1 MIQAEYR
8 RELNHSYMVIQ
19 NSVPQLTQQ
28 YSYRMLRENRIRRL
42 LSCQE
47 RMVDGRSCLYFEI
60 SSRQS
65 LECFFEGKKLD
76 AMQIGQILEQT
87 MQVLEAMGEYLLDG
101 ESLILDP
108 ACIFLD
114 VETEEMYFCYC
125 PGWGK
130 GGNPYTAL
138 ADFFLEHADYSRE
151 TAVNLAYQFYKLSKS
166 DSFVLASFLACID
179 KKNIRTQQE
188 EWERTPR
195 SDEDRQWEM
204 SSECVLTEDFE
215 TEAEA
220 GNKETC
226 RPKKNWLQ
234 RLFGKKEKRTKQ
246 FFSKQKQETET
257 EDNRTL
263 WDIYA
268 DTLETREAG
277 ETIYF
282 SDLEKPRSK
291 PSGIPYL
298 TEIKGKRK
306 FSLEML
312 PVTVGKM
319 ADRTEIVLDD
329 ASVSRIHARF
339 FSDGGPDLLLIDLNS
354 RNGTMINDRK
364 LAPNEA
370 AKVESGDKIRFGR
383 ECFEL
388 AFIDSIR
395 E

>member
-19 NSVPQLTQQ
+19 NSILQLTQQ

-47 RMVDGRSCLYFEI
+47 RMVDGKSCLYFEI

-65 LECFFEGKKLD
+65 LERFFEGKKLD
-76 AMQIGQILEQT
+76 AMQIWQILEQT
-87 MQVLEAMGEYLLDG
+87 MQVLEDMGEYLLDG

-108 ACIFLD
+108 SCIFLD

-130 GGNPYTAL
+130 GENPYTAL

-166 DSFVLASFLACID
+166 DSFVLASFLACIE
-179 KKNIRTQQE
+179 KKNIRTQQK
-188 EWERTPR
+188 EWEKTPQ
-195 SDEDRQWEM
+195 SDEDRQWEVPP
-204 SSECVLTEDFE
+204 EPVLTECFE
-215 TEAEA
+215 TESEMGA
-220 GNKETC
+220 KEE
-226 RPKKNWLQ
+226 RRRKRNWLQ
-234 RLFGKKEKRTKQ
+234 RLFGPKEKKKTQ
-246 FFSKQKQETET
+246 IFSKQKQTPGT

-263 WDIYA
+263 WDVYA
-268 DTLETREAG
+268 DALEKREAG

-291 PSGIPYL
+291 PSGVPYL
-298 TEIKGKRK
+298 TEVKGKRR

-319 ADRTEIVLDD
+319 ADRAEIVLDD
-329 ASVSRIHARF
+329 ASVSRVHARF
-339 FSDGGPDLLLIDLNS
+339 FSDGGEDLLLIDLNS

-370 AKVESGDKIRFGR
+370 AKVELGDKIRFGR

-388 AFIDSIR
+388 AFIDSIG